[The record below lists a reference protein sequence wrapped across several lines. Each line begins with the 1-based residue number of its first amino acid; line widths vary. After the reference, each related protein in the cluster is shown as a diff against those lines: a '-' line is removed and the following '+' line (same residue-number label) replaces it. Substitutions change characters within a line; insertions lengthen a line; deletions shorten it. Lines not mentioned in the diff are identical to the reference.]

1 MDKKNLALIITLSS
15 LGAVFGEELFRR
27 IFRKRGETKLQQK
40 VTDSMPEDESEDVS
54 LPEDFIQ
61 ITKVDK
67 DSVDLSKC
75 KAIPIDENEAN
86 EWKTFLFDT
95 VSEATKTGLAFSA
108 IDGLVKSNLPLE
120 ELCKVKDNPAAM
132 RGFVIEDGKISEH
145 VELTDAGIANIA
157 PLLVYQCM
165 AAVTSQYYQQVIT
178 ERLDTIDSK
187 LDNIVRILEAEDRA
201 KLKVSFKRLL
211 ELSKKSTYDLSDKI
225 IVSDFL
231 NFVEIIREKY
241 NALLSGIT
249 PESLKGTW
257 MSSDLKEA
265 KRKVELL
272 KNSQYFEY
280 LEMAMQAEVLVYIA
294 TVVMIN
300 VAHYLGN
307 EEDVR
312 TFVNRLNLNF
322 WGNYVNQFNK
332 IKHEVLKYIELE
344 LASSWVN
351 TDEIAALKTEV
362 ASTFDLMERN
372 MHEMQDRLA
381 YNTTQY
387 IELGE
392 DGKMVRYLLPE
403 GE

>member
-1 MDKKNLALIITLSS
+1 MSNNGKYFFGG
-15 LGAVFGEELFRR
+15 LGAIVLGDIVRRLLRRKGEKEV
-27 IFRKRGETKLQQK
+27 QQK
-40 VTDSMPEDESEDVS
+40 VTDSMPKDESEDLS
-54 LPEDFIQ
+54 NSDGFIQ

-67 DSVDLSKC
+67 GSVDLSKC

-86 EWKTFLFDT
+86 VWKTFLFNT
-95 VSEATKTGLAFSA
+95 VSEAIKTGLAFSA
-108 IDGLVKSNLPLE
+108 IDGLVKCNLPLD
-120 ELCKVKDNPAAM
+120 ELCKVKDNPGAM
-132 RGFVIEDGKISEH
+132 RGIVIEDGKISEH
-145 VELTDAGIANIA
+145 VELTDAGIANVA
-157 PLLVYQCM
+157 PLLVYQCL

-187 LDNIVRILEAEDRA
+187 LDNIVRMLEAEDRA

-211 ELSKKSTYDLSDKI
+211 EINKKNTYYSSDKL

-231 NFVEIIREKY
+231 TIVEIIREKY
-241 NALLSGIT
+241 NDLLSGIT
-249 PESLKGTW
+249 PESLKGSYE
-257 MSSDLKEA
+257 SSDLKEA
-265 KRKVELL
+265 KQKVALL

-300 VAHYLGN
+300 VAHYLGD

-312 TFVNRLNLNF
+312 TFVNRLNLDF

-332 IKHEVLKYIELE
+332 IKHEVVKYIELE
-344 LASSWVN
+344 LAASWVN

-362 ASTFDLMERN
+362 ASTFDRMERN
-372 MHEMQDRLA
+372 MQAMQDRLA

-392 DGKMVRYLLPE
+392 DGKMVRYILPE

>member
-1 MDKKNLALIITLSS
+1 
-15 LGAVFGEELFRR
+15 
-27 IFRKRGETKLQQK
+27 
-40 VTDSMPEDESEDVS
+40 MPEDESEVFS
-54 LPEDFIQ
+54 LPDDFIQ

-95 VSEATKTGLAFSA
+95 ISEATKTGLTFSA
-108 IDGLVKSNLPLE
+108 IDGLVKCNLPLG
-120 ELCKVKDNPAAM
+120 ELCKVKDNPGAM
-132 RGFVIEDGKISEH
+132 RGIVIEDGKISEH
-145 VELTDAGIANIA
+145 VELTDAGIANVA

-178 ERLDTIDSK
+178 ERLNTIDSK
-187 LDNIVRILEAEDRA
+187 LDTIVSMLEAEDRA

-211 ELSKKSTYDLSDKI
+211 ELSKKSTYDLSDKNA
-225 IVSDFL
+225 VLTCLDSVD
-231 NFVEIIREKY
+231 IIREKY
-241 NALLSGIT
+241 IALLSGIT
-249 PESLKGTW
+249 PESLKGSYK
-257 MSSDLKEA
+257 SSDLKEA
-265 KRKVELL
+265 KQKVELL

-280 LEMAMQAEVLVYIA
+280 LEIAMQAEVLVYIA

-300 VAHYLGN
+300 VAHYLGD

-312 TFVNRLNLNF
+312 AFVNRLHLDF

-332 IKHEVLKYIELE
+332 IKHEVVKYIELE
-344 LASSWVN
+344 LAASWVN
-351 TDEIAALKTEV
+351 TDEIAALKTDV
-362 ASTFDLMERN
+362 ASTFDRVERN
-372 MHEMQDRLA
+372 MQAMQDRLA

-392 DGKMVRYLLPE
+392 DGKMVRYILPE